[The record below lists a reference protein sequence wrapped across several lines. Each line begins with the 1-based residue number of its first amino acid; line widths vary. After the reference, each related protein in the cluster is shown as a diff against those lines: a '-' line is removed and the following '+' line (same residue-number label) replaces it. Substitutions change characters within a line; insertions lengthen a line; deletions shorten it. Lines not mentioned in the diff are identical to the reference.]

1 VSYSFPSSFTTFDP
15 SKAFSGGY
23 GNFSSPSA
31 LKSGSGGGMD
41 PLSLGLGLGGSLI
54 GGLFGMGQAQT
65 SASIAQAQL
74 AAQNQAIL
82 EGREQTKAALGSS
95 MWGPLF
101 AAGTG
106 GDIAFGREQEAKKW
120 MQGPFAER
128 QLGLGSEASKRERLA
143 RISPESKEYDRFQE
157 AFGFYPNVV
166 ACCFDMN
173 PYNCTANACGVP
185 EIDWEFNQVRL
196 LPAYNP
202 RFPPC
207 PDPY

>member
-1 VSYSFPSSFTTFDP
+1 MSYSFPSSFKTFDP

-23 GNFSSPSA
+23 GNFASSNT
-31 LKSGSGGGMD
+31 LQSGSGGGMD
-41 PLSLGLGLGGSLI
+41 LASLGIGLGSSLI

-65 SASIAQAQL
+65 SASIAQANL

-101 AAGTG
+101 AAGAG
-106 GDIAFGREQEAKKW
+106 GDIAFEREKEAKKW

-143 RISPESKEYDRFQE
+143 RISPESKEAAQFENRLAIERSLAERRALTD
-157 AFGFYPNVV
+157 AMFGRTSSSY
-166 ACCFDMN
+166 
-173 PYNCTANACGVP
+173 YG
-185 EIDWEFNQVRL
+185 
-196 LPAYNP
+196 
-202 RFPPC
+202 
-207 PDPY
+207 

>member
-1 VSYSFPSSFTTFDP
+1 MSYSFPSSFTTFDP

-23 GNFSSPSA
+23 GNFSSPGA

-41 PLSLGLGLGGSLI
+41 PLSLGLGLGSSVI

-106 GDIAFGREQEAKKW
+106 GDIAFGREQAAKKW
-120 MQGPFAER
+120 LQGPFAER

-143 RISPESKEYDRFQE
+143 RISPESKEAARFENKLAIDRAIAE
-157 AFGFYPNVV
+157 RRAVTDAMFGRTSSSYF
-166 ACCFDMN
+166 
-173 PYNCTANACGVP
+173 G
-185 EIDWEFNQVRL
+185 
-196 LPAYNP
+196 
-202 RFPPC
+202 
-207 PDPY
+207 